1 MPSFCGCVTSFIVPL
16 PTSLIISLV
25 KPGKLDFKIFNNIKR
40 VESTTVQDH
49 DDQAEWFT
57 PEKVQYMKRMSRW
70 AAFWSALTIT
80 GHVLLWP
87 LPMNGAKMVFSKQV
101 SHSIYFV

>member
-1 MPSFCGCVTSFIVPL
+1 
-16 PTSLIISLV
+16 V
-25 KPGKLDFKIFNNIKR
+25 KPGQFDFKIFNNIKR
-40 VESTTVQDH
+40 VGSTTVQDH

-80 GHVLLWP
+80 GHVILLLWP
-87 LPMNGAKMVFSKQV
+87 SPMYGAKMVFSNQV
-101 SHSIYFV
+101 SYSIYFV